1 MLIVMRRAIRGA
13 ACILAL
19 AAADLAIPA
28 ASALASPADLAATQS
43 YIHDNYALVHAA
55 AGNIQSSEA
64 GLAGVLAQVRR
75 ECPRAAAGSP
85 QDHDSEQLSDEVV
98 GAIVVAGVH
107 PNVPAIESFIGKS
120 GHLRWSSRALTSKV
134 QGYVGKLKSLAS
146 LAPPSLC
153 ADVAAWAAGGYQTLP
168 ASTVRFDAQYTPV
181 WVALGELP
189 GTLRSFERP
198 EDHALVQATNRLEN
212 EITAYEA
219 RAVETYA
226 SILDALELK
235 Q

>member
-1 MLIVMRRAIRGA
+1 MLIVVPTSLRRA
-13 ACILAL
+13 ACVLVVAIGGLAAL
-19 AAADLAIPA
+19 AAG
-28 ASALASPADLAATQS
+28 ALASGSDVAATQS
-43 YIHDNYALVHAA
+43 YIHANYTLVHAA
-55 AGNIQSSEA
+55 AGNIHSSEA

-75 ECPRAAAGSP
+75 ECPKAAAGSP

-107 PNVPAIESFIGKS
+107 PNISAIDGFIAKS
-120 GHLRWSSRALTSKV
+120 ARLRWSSRTLTSKV
-134 QGYVGKLKSLAS
+134 RAYTGKLKALAS
-146 LAPPSLC
+146 LGPPSVC
-153 ADVAAWAAGGYQTLP
+153 ADVEAWVAGDFQTLP

-189 GTLRSFERP
+189 ATLRSFERP
-198 EDHALVQATNRLEN
+198 ADSSLIQASSRLEN
-212 EITAYEA
+212 QITQYEA

-226 SILDALELK
+226 EILDALELK